1 MVSLPDSSTVLTAP
15 QVVEP
20 PWPRQTRQA
29 PASAGETMSPLDSTT
44 SLNAAPTFPK
54 LYPPL
59 PVSTPRQG
67 GRTPGI
73 KQRFHSAK
81 VPEERIP
88 LQRPLRE
95 AQQPPVIREGSDYQQ
110 APVTYYYQPFSSTD
124 ILNWQKHT
132 SSYSAEAQG
141 MTRLMQTIFRTHRPT
156 WDDIMQLL
164 ASLFSTEERYRINT
178 EAKKWL

>member
-1 MVSLPDSSTVLTAP
+1 MMVLPASSTAATRGTTGGTSPRPVSLPDSSMVLTAP

-20 PWPRQTRQA
+20 PWPHQTRQA

-132 SSYSAEAQG
+132 PL
-141 MTRLMQTIFRTHRPT
+141 TRWNPR
-156 WDDIMQLL
+156 
-164 ASLFSTEERYRINT
+164 A
-178 EAKKWL
+178 WLD

>member
-1 MVSLPDSSTVLTAP
+1 
-15 QVVEP
+15 
-20 PWPRQTRQA
+20 
-29 PASAGETMSPLDSTT
+29 MSPLDSTT
-44 SLNAAPTFPK
+44 SPNAAPTFPK

-59 PVSTPRQG
+59 AVSTPRQG
-67 GRTPGI
+67 GGTPGI
-73 KQRFHSAK
+73 KKRFHSAK

-132 SSYSAEAQG
+132 PLTWLEPQG
-141 MTRLMQTIFRTHRPT
+141 MARLVETIFRTHRPT
-156 WDDIMQLL
+156 LDDIMQLL
-164 ASLFSTEERYRINT
+164 ASLFSTEESYSINT
-178 EAKKWL
+178 EARKWLQEMVGHYLRALLMHRGG